1 MTIHV
6 ATNDR
11 TLLPRALIKR
21 PVNQAEARIIRKT
34 QAYVSAMYAADELHE
49 EDLARSLMASMD
61 IVREVAARTDATTPE
76 LAILQLALAIGELD
90 RFDAGW
96 ISDREGEQN
105 LRQIQRLAASVLGF
119 LERETGVKRED
130 VSADYFAGGKCHEL
144 ELHPAA

>member
-6 ATNDR
+6 PTDDR
-11 TLLPRALIKR
+11 TLLPRGLIKR
-21 PVNQAEARIIRKT
+21 PANQAEARIVRKT
-34 QAYVSAMYAADELHE
+34 KAFVSAMYAADEMHE
-49 EDLARSLMASMD
+49 EELARSLMLSMD
-61 IVREVAARTDATTPE
+61 AMRERAAATNATTPE
-76 LAILQLALAIGELD
+76 LAILQLAMAIGELD

-96 ISDREGEQN
+96 ITDREGEQN